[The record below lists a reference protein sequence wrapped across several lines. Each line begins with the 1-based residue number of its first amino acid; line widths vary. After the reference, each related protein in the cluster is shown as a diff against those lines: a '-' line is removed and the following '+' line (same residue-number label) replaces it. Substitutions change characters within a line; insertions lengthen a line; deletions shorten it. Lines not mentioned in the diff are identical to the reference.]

1 MMAEEHNNAD
11 SYDGLAEFH
20 KAVYVW
26 EKTIMI
32 NIEGKIQKI
41 IPSQLR
47 EVHSDK
53 KNDRGGGGLVT
64 LPCEWGRH
72 CSTVALHLAWRRRTH
87 PSRNGGGRGGVHR
100 GVAQAWH
107 CMSPIPPKEPTLRG
121 MGGGGRGC
129 SPWRRPST
137 DVREKSKLKMRL
149 TYFW

>member
-53 KNDRGGGGLVT
+53 KNDRGGVGLSLSPV
-64 LPCEWGRH
+64 
-72 CSTVALHLAWRRRTH
+72 S
-87 PSRNGGGRGGVHR
+87 GGGTV
-100 GVAQAWH
+100 Q
-107 CMSPIPPKEPTLRG
+107 
-121 MGGGGRGC
+121 
-129 SPWRRPST
+129 PWCRS
-137 DVREKSKLKMRL
+137 
-149 TYFW
+149 